1 MKITLKTLK
10 QQTFHV
16 EVDVEK
22 DTVRMLKEKIFNES
36 GQAYPVE
43 RQWLIYLG
51 KVMEDAHPL
60 SQYNLD
66 DKKFVV
72 VMNKKST
79 AAATT
84 DAETAGASSS
94 ERPAADQTPAVNET
108 ERLATKKESESDSDS
123 VAKPKDAAEEESASQ
138 KKTAAP
144 ESASAAAAPSANQ
157 QKAETD
163 QKAPP
168 TGEGQ
173 ATRDEPNR
181 ENVSREWMENVRRIS
196 EMGYPEVSVIVALE
210 ICGNNREAA
219 VEYLMDNAADM
230 AVDLL
235 EQQSG
240 ETAPAASVP
249 GIGVSG
255 LQAPDMAVA
264 AGAAGSER
272 PLAFLRENPVFF
284 EMKRLLQEDPNLLPY
299 LMHRIQYSNP
309 NLMRIIAENQ
319 EEFLAMLN
327 ENSEVAPDGAAQ
339 ELESIAAA
347 MVNSLTPSDMDAID
361 RLKALGYPEHLVIQA
376 YIACERDE
384 YKAAEFLVSQN
395 LEDED

>member
-51 KVMEDAHPL
+51 KVMEDPVPL

-79 AAATT
+79 ASTT

-94 ERPAADQTPAVNET
+94 ERPGTDQIPAAKES
-108 ERLATKKESESDSDS
+108 ERLDKKESDSSDA
-123 VAKPKDAAEEESASQ
+123 VAKAKEAADEPSSENKS
-138 KKTAAP
+138 TT
-144 ESASAAAAPSANQ
+144 SASAAALSVNQ
-157 QKAETD
+157 QKTETD
-163 QKAPP
+163 QTAPS
-168 TGEGQ
+168 TGDGP

-181 ENVSREWMENVRRIS
+181 ENMSREWMENVRRIS

-235 EQQSG
+235 EQQS
-240 ETAPAASVP
+240 TDTTPAASVP
-249 GIGVSG
+249 GVGVSG

-264 AGAAGSER
+264 AGAVGNDR

-327 ENSEVAPDGAAQ
+327 ENSEVTPDRAAQ

-384 YKAAEFLVSQN
+384 YQAAEFLVSQI

>member
-22 DTVRMLKEKIFNES
+22 DTVRMLKEKIFSES

-51 KVMEDAHPL
+51 KVMEDSHPL

-79 AAATT
+79 VCTN
-84 DAETAGASSS
+84 DAETAGVSSS
-94 ERPAADQTPAVNET
+94 KRSDTDLITVVNEN
-108 ERLATKKESESDSDS
+108 EKLDKKEPESNDA
-123 VAKPKDAAEEESASQ
+123 VAKPKDVANEVSSPNKSTAS
-138 KKTAAP
+138 TSV
-144 ESASAAAAPSANQ
+144 SASAPSPNQ
-157 QKAETD
+157 QKTETD
-163 QKAPP
+163 QPHP
-168 TGEGQ
+168 QSTGERP
-173 ATRDEPNR
+173 ATGDEPNR
-181 ENVSREWMENVRRIS
+181 ENMSREWMENVRRIS

-210 ICGNNREAA
+210 ICSNNREAA

-235 EQQSG
+235 EQQSA
-240 ETAPAASVP
+240 ETPAASVP

-264 AGAAGSER
+264 AGGARNER
-272 PLAFLRENPVFF
+272 PLAFLRGNPVFF
-284 EMKRLLQEDPNLLPY
+284 EMKRLLQEDPSLLPY
-299 LMHRIQYSNP
+299 LMQRIQYSNP
-309 NLMRIIAENQ
+309 NLMRIISENQ
-319 EEFLAMLN
+319 EEFLAMIN
-327 ENSEVAPDGAAQ
+327 ENSELAPDNREAQ

>member
-79 AAATT
+79 ASTT
-84 DAETAGASSS
+84 DAESAGASSS
-94 ERPAADQTPAVNET
+94 ERTGTEPTPAVNET
-108 ERLATKKESESDSDS
+108 ERLEKKEPESDDT
-123 VAKPKDAAEEESASQ
+123 VAKPKDEADESSSQ
-138 KKTAAP
+138 NKSTA
-144 ESASAAAAPSANQ
+144 SASASASSADQ

-163 QKAPP
+163 QKAPS
-168 TGEGQ
+168 TGGEGP
-173 ATRDEPNR
+173 ATSDEPNR
-181 ENVSREWMENVRRIS
+181 ENMSREWMENVRRIS

-235 EQQSG
+235 VDQSA
-240 ETAPAASVP
+240 ETAPAAGVP
-249 GIGVSG
+249 GTGVSG

-264 AGAAGSER
+264 AGAVGNNER

-319 EEFLAMLN
+319 EEFLTMLN
-327 ENSEVAPDGAAQ
+327 ENSEVAPDRAAQ

>member
-22 DTVRMLKEKIFNES
+22 DTVRVLKEKIFNES

-51 KVMEDAHPL
+51 KVMEDAHTL

-79 AAATT
+79 PSTT
-84 DAETAGASSS
+84 DAETAKATTS
-94 ERPAADQTPAVNET
+94 ERSGTDQTPPVSET
-108 ERLATKKESESDSDS
+108 ERLDKKESESDDA
-123 VAKPKDAAEEESASQ
+123 VPKAKDEANESSSQ
-138 KKTAAP
+138 NTSTT
-144 ESASAAAAPSANQ
+144 SASASASASAPSPNQ

-163 QKAPP
+163 QKAPSTSEGST
-168 TGEGQ
+168 TG
-173 ATRDEPNR
+173 DEPNR
-181 ENVSREWMENVRRIS
+181 GNVSREWMENVRRIS

-235 EQQSG
+235 EQQSA

-255 LQAPDMAVA
+255 LPAPDTAVA
-264 AGAAGSER
+264 AGGAANDN

-284 EMKRLLQEDPNLLPY
+284 EMKRLLQEDPSLLPY
-299 LMHRIQYSNP
+299 LMQRIQYSNP
-309 NLMRIIAENQ
+309 SLMRIITENQ
-319 EEFLAMLN
+319 EEFLAMIN
-327 ENSEVAPDGAAQ
+327 ENSEVAPDNRAAAQ